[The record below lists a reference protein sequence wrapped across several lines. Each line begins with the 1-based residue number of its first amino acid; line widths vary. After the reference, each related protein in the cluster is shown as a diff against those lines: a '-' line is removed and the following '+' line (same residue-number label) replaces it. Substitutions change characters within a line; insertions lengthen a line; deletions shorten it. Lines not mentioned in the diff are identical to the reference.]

1 MNKTRKHIK
10 QKFTDELRL
19 LLYLSQDSMD
29 NTVFDG
35 DITDIDWEEFLNLVV
50 KHRLTSH
57 VLKHARFL
65 AEHIPIPTYEK
76 LMEIRL
82 DRSKISLNFAIHAIR
97 IYQKFEEHN
106 IKHCFLKGPLL
117 SMELYNDVGFRN
129 FRDIDVLVEKED
141 VEKAKQII
149 EELGFDCIYP
159 KLQLSAKQ
167 QKANYSISHHYHFK
181 HPAQITQ
188 VELHWNITNPKS
200 FYGVETKDII
210 QNCRKIKISNYS
222 LPYISKID
230 NLVYQAAHG
239 SIHQWYRLFWLKD
252 FSVILSNTSAQYLEK
267 AYEKSKQ
274 LHLERSF
281 MQACYLSSLLFNTD
295 SAILKHQNV
304 KFRLIKTTLQSIRTT
319 DLSQKGVSGKLKLIF
334 YRLHIK
340 PAFKYHMDL
349 LYRLRTH
356 LTDWEIIRLNDRFFF
371 LYYLLR
377 PFLLIYKFVFKKRN
391 RPKIISYT
399 L

>member
-1 MNKTRKHIK
+1 MKRTRKNIK
-10 QKFTDELRL
+10 QKFSDELRL
-19 LLYLSQDSMD
+19 LIYLSQDSIE
-29 NTVFDG
+29 NKIFDS
-35 DITDIDWEEFLNLVV
+35 DLKNIDWEEFLNLVV

-57 VLKHARFL
+57 VLKHAKFL
-65 AEHIPIPTYEK
+65 AENFPIPTYEK

-97 IYQKFEEHN
+97 IYQKFEEYN
-106 IKHCFLKGPLL
+106 INHCFFKGPLL

-129 FRDIDVLVEKED
+129 FRDIDVLVEQQD
-141 VEKAKQII
+141 VEKAKLII

-159 KLQLSAKQ
+159 NFQLSAKQ

-200 FYGVETKDII
+200 FYGIETKEII
-210 QNCRKIKISNYS
+210 DNCRKIKISNYS

-252 FSVILSNTSAQYLEK
+252 FSVILANSSAEYLKK

-274 LHLERSF
+274 QKLGRSF
-281 MQACYLSSLLFNTD
+281 IQACYLSDLIFNTN
-295 SAILKHQNV
+295 STILKQEKVNPRLV
-304 KFRLIKTTLQSIRTT
+304 KAALHSIRTT
-319 DLSQKGVSGKLKLIF
+319 DLNQKGIAGKLKLVH
-334 YRLHIK
+334 YRLRIK
-340 PAFKYHMDL
+340 PTFKYHFDL

-356 LTDWEIIRLNDRFFF
+356 LTDWEIIRLNDRLFF
-371 LYYLLR
+371 LYFLLR
-377 PFLLIYKFVFKKRN
+377 PFLLIYKFVFRKK
-391 RPKIISYT
+391 KVS
-399 L
+399 

>member
-1 MNKTRKHIK
+1 MNTTRKHIK
-10 QKFTDELRL
+10 QKFPDELRL
-19 LLYLSQDSMD
+19 LIYLSQDSIE
-29 NTVFDG
+29 NRPFDG
-35 DITDIDWEEFLNLVV
+35 DLTNIDWEEFLNLVI

-57 VLKHARFL
+57 VLKHAKFL
-65 AEHIPIPTYEK
+65 AENFPIPAYEK

-82 DRSKISLNFAIHAIR
+82 ERSKISLNFAIHAIR
-97 IYQKFEEHN
+97 IYQKFEEHK
-106 IKHCFLKGPLL
+106 IKHCFFKGPLL

-129 FRDIDVLVEKED
+129 FRDIDVLVEQKD
-141 VEKAKQII
+141 VEKAKLII

-159 KLQLSAKQ
+159 KFQLSAKQ

-200 FYGVETKDII
+200 FYGIETKEII
-210 QNCRKIKISNYS
+210 KNCRKIKISNYS

-252 FSVILSNTSAQYLEK
+252 FSVILANSSAEYLEK

-274 LHLERSF
+274 LKLGRSF
-281 MQACYLSSLLFNTD
+281 MQACYLSGLLFNTD
-295 SAILKHQNV
+295 SSILKHQTV
-304 KFRLIKTTLQSIRTT
+304 KSRLIKTALHSIRTT
-319 DLSQKGVSGKLKLIF
+319 DLNQRGVGGKLKLVL

-340 PAFKYHMDL
+340 PTFKYHFDL
-349 LYRLRTH
+349 LFRLRTH
-356 LTDWEIIRLNDRFFF
+356 LTDWGIIRLNDRLFF

-377 PFLLIYKFVFKKRN
+377 PFLLIYKFVFKK
-391 RPKIISYT
+391 KKT
-399 L
+399 G

>member
-1 MNKTRKHIK
+1 MNRTRKHIK
-10 QKFTDELRL
+10 QKFPDELRL
-19 LLYLSQDSMD
+19 LIYLSQDSIES
-29 NTVFDG
+29 NPFDG
-35 DITDIDWEEFLNLVV
+35 NLTNIDWEEFLNLVI

-57 VLKHARFL
+57 VLKHAKFL

-97 IYQKFEEHN
+97 IYQKFEEFN
-106 IKHCFLKGPLL
+106 IKHCFFKGPLL
-117 SMELYNDVGFRN
+117 SLELYQDVGFRN
-129 FRDIDVLVEKED
+129 FRDIDVLVEQQD
-141 VEKAKQII
+141 VEKAKLII
-149 EELGFDCIYP
+149 EDLGFDCIYP
-159 KLQLSAKQ
+159 NFKLSTKQ

-210 QNCRKIKISNYS
+210 ENCRKIKISNYN

-252 FSVILSNTSAQYLEK
+252 FSVILANSSAEYLDK

-274 LHLERSF
+274 LKLGRSF
-281 MQACYLSSLLFNTD
+281 KQACYLSGLLFNSDLT
-295 SAILKHQNV
+295 ILNHQNI
-304 KFRLIKTTLQSIRTT
+304 KSRLIKTALHSIRTT
-319 DLSQKGVSGKLKLIF
+319 DLNQKGISGKLKLVL
-334 YRLHIK
+334 YRLRIK
-340 PAFKYHMDL
+340 PTFKYHFDL

-356 LTDWEIIRLNDRFFF
+356 LTDWEIIRLNDRLFF

-391 RPKIISYT
+391 
-399 L
+399 